1 MSTKF
6 TRVVLIFTLMAFS
19 LGCILR
25 VAAGEEPGKQPVE
38 SPKAVF
44 YTVKEGDTLNS
55 IAERHGVS
63 LQSVI
68 RANRLSRTVIHPKQV
83 LLIPGANP
91 DFEMALSR
99 GYTRDDVIMLARA
112 IHAEARGESFTGQ
125 VAVGAVILNRLKS
138 EQFPGSIREIVM
150 QKHNGTFQFTPVQD
164 GSINLEPD
172 ETAICAAIQAM
183 AGHDPTNGA
192 LYFYNPETA
201 TDQWIRT
208 LQIQTRIGNHV
219 FATKA

>member
-1 MSTKF
+1 MT
-6 TRVVLIFTLMAFS
+6 
-19 LGCILR
+19 
-25 VAAGEEPGKQPVE
+25 
-38 SPKAVF
+38 
-44 YTVKEGDTLNS
+44 
-55 IAERHGVS
+55 

-91 DFEMALSR
+91 DFEIALSR
-99 GYTRDDVIMLARA
+99 GYTRDDVFMLARA

-125 VAVGAVILNRLKS
+125 VAVGAVILNRLES

-150 QKHNGTFQFTPVQD
+150 QKNNGTYQFTPVQD

-172 ETAICAAIQAM
+172 EIAICAAIQAM

-201 TDQWIRT
+201 TDKWIRT
-208 LQIQTRIGNHV
+208 LPVQTRIGNHV
-219 FATKA
+219 FATKS

>member
-1 MSTKF
+1 MSTNF
-6 TRVVLIFTLMAFS
+6 TRAVLIFTLMAFS

-25 VAAGEEPGKQPVE
+25 AASGEEPGRQAAE
-38 SPKAVF
+38 NHKAVF
-44 YTVKEGDTLNS
+44 YTVKEGETLHS
-55 IAERHGVS
+55 IADRHGVS
-63 LQSVI
+63 LQSIV
-68 RANRLSRTVIHPKQV
+68 RVNRLSRTVIHPKQV

-91 DFEMALSR
+91 DFEVALSR
-99 GYTRDDVIMLARA
+99 GYTRDDVMMLARA

-125 VAVGAVILNRLKS
+125 VAVGAVILNRQKS
-138 EQFPGSIREIVM
+138 GDFPGSIREIIM
-150 QKHNGTFQFTPVQD
+150 QKHNGTYQFTPVQD

-172 ETAICAAIQAM
+172 EIAICAAIQAIS
-183 AGHDPTNGA
+183 GHDPTNGA
-192 LYFYNPETA
+192 LYFYNPEIA